1 MEPDDVVAAAATTV
15 GGSSSS
21 SSSATSAAVDGKTF
35 KDVVSGLFLTNKLSA
50 LQGHDVFFSGQ
61 NAGAKGVEKLA
72 AAGAHG
78 KHPKNL
84 CRDLT
89 RTLLKGIDWPK
100 AYWATIPVKNTE
112 DGSIVWIDFP
122 FMLPHEVLHHLLK
135 KNGLARLL
143 EFTDEKLVREF
154 CEAMGCDPAFIL
166 PLGLHGDGAPFAAK
180 MRDSLEQFSW
190 NLVADSKSSRIVF
203 ATIPKKFVC
212 EGTFD
217 AILEIFAWSVKQLLL
232 RLMPSVRHDGTPFDK
247 SDSDDRKKVAGEILP
262 FGACLVQIR
271 GDWAF
276 YKGVFGFPAWN
287 ADQICWLC
295 RATRARGSQRDFRQ
309 LMSLGCCL
317 FAFSLITKTI
327 ETYMMY
333 SFNIRSGSVIPTVA
347 GDRQGISEE
356 SLKRFCDSSASSV
369 PSSSAQGCP

>member
-1 MEPDDVVAAAATTV
+1 MANDGSPQRLWLPNDVVVAAATTV

-50 LQGHDVFFSGQ
+50 LQGHDVFLSGQ

-135 KNGLARLL
+135 K
-143 EFTDEKLVREF
+143 K
-154 CEAMGCDPAFIL
+154 
-166 PLGLHGDGAPFAAK
+166 
-180 MRDSLEQFSW
+180 
-190 NLVADSKSSRIVF
+190 
-203 ATIPKKFVC
+203 
-212 EGTFD
+212 
-217 AILEIFAWSVKQLLL
+217 
-232 RLMPSVRHDGTPFDK
+232 
-247 SDSDDRKKVAGEILP
+247 
-262 FGACLVQIR
+262 
-271 GDWAF
+271 
-276 YKGVFGFPAWN
+276 
-287 ADQICWLC
+287 
-295 RATRARGSQRDFRQ
+295 
-309 LMSLGCCL
+309 
-317 FAFSLITKTI
+317 
-327 ETYMMY
+327 
-333 SFNIRSGSVIPTVA
+333 
-347 GDRQGISEE
+347 
-356 SLKRFCDSSASSV
+356 
-369 PSSSAQGCP
+369 